1 MSKISGSHT
10 NLTYL
15 KNKFGSCLGLKD
27 QQTDAEKST
36 PKINFGK
43 KIKIHKIL
51 SLTSIST
58 NRTPNKKIN
67 NQAFP
72 NLY

>member
-27 QQTDAEKST
+27 HQDAEKST
-36 PKINFGK
+36 PKINFG
-43 KIKIHKIL
+43 
-51 SLTSIST
+51 
-58 NRTPNKKIN
+58 NKKRKKHIK
-67 NQAFP
+67 F
-72 NLY
+72 